1 MLAHLKQNACSKPSH
16 LQQGN
21 NDRRRSAVCGKM
33 KGESMTRPKKEENLQ
48 HRHQVMIRFNDVEY
62 ELIKRYAKQTG
73 YPVAVYV
80 RKCSLGETPQ
90 ITYNIVADLPE
101 IQKLAEEFG
110 KIGNNLNQIA
120 KFFHM
125 GGARSLAMQNQ
136 ISQCITELHD
146 LREEVIRMAG
156 DFHGD
161 TETHRS

>member
-1 MLAHLKQNACSKPSH
+1 MA
-16 LQQGN
+16 
-21 NDRRRSAVCGKM
+21 
-33 KGESMTRPKKEENLQ
+33 RPKKEENLQ
-48 HRHQVMIRFNDVEY
+48 HGHQVMVRFNDIEY
-62 ELIKRYAKQTG
+62 ELIKGYAEQAG

-80 RKCSLGETPQ
+80 RKCSLGKIPQ

-156 DFHGD
+156 DFHGN
-161 TETHRS
+161 TETHRK